1 MVLKLK
7 KNMLINILF
16 GFFILIFFVFVFLI
30 TRRFNDGDEW
40 VKRIGDKK
48 ISSSEYLL
56 MLTTGIVEAEGSL
69 KKNDKFGSI
78 TLEDFKTSNFNGKP
92 TLEYVENKAKETLDT
107 FLVNRVRF
115 EKLGCKFDEKEQEE
129 IQRSSEDGYKYFN
142 NGWQGYKI
150 GISQKTLNDYIV
162 DVKRIE
168 KIREKLY
175 GDGGEY
181 AATDDMLLGLANNN
195 MLKYK
200 KITISKRDKTDNEKD
215 KDKDKDKKEEKKE
228 ENNVNISEVI
238 SNITNKLKEGK
249 DLKEIEKEYE
259 DEKTG
264 VRVSASD
271 VFDFTQDSVVNAEKK
286 YKDNKKKEEEDFIKE
301 FNIGDIK
308 EKDVNDKGG
317 SVYQRLDIKKEDL
330 AKRKQDLNGLYME
343 EKEKELVEQEKK
355 ENPIVDN
362 KRAFKKYTASIQA
375 GKVFANQLEAP
386 MMR

>member
-7 KNMLINILF
+7 KNMLVNILF
-16 GFFILIFFVFVFLI
+16 GLFILIFFVFVFLV

-69 KKNDKFGSI
+69 KKHDKFGSI
-78 TLEDFKTSNFNGKP
+78 TLEDFKTSNFEGKP

-129 IQRSSEDGYKYFN
+129 IKRSSEDGYKYFN

-150 GISQKTLNDYIV
+150 GISQKTLNNYVEDI
-162 DVKRIE
+162 KRVE
-168 KIREKLY
+168 KIREALY
-175 GDGGEY
+175 DEGKPY
-181 AATDDMLLGLANNN
+181 AATDDVLLGLAKDN

-200 KITISKRDKTDNEKD
+200 KITISKIDKADDSKKD
-215 KDKDKDKKEEKKE
+215 DEDKKEEKKE
-228 ENNVNISEVI
+228 ENNVNISEVV

-249 DLKEIEKEYE
+249 DIKEIEKEYE
-259 DEKTG
+259 DGKTG

-271 VFDFTQDSVVNAEKK
+271 VFDFMQDSAVNKEKS
-286 YKDNKKKEEEDFIKE
+286 YKDPKKKAEEDFVKDLNIDEIK
-301 FNIGDIK
+301 D
-308 EKDVNDKGG
+308 KDVNDNGASIYKR
-317 SVYQRLDIKKEDL
+317 VDIKSEDL
-330 AKRKQDLNGLYME
+330 AQHKGALNGFYIE
-343 EKEKELVEQEKK
+343 EKEKEFVEQAKK

-362 KRAFKKYTASIQA
+362 KRAFKKYTASVQA
-375 GKVFANQLEAP
+375 DKVFANQLEEP
-386 MMR
+386 IMR